1 MKLHAGDTVVVISG
15 KDKGKTGR
23 IMRVLLLEDRV
34 IVAGVNMRTRHL
46 KKTPQTPGRK
56 VQYEASIHA
65 SNVALLDPKLKKPTR
80 IGYRLTSDGKK
91 ERFAKRSKESLVS
104 GRKLRALVEENLK
117 KEEKSE
123 KMTSLREDK
132 TTSAPATS

>member
-65 SNVALLDPKLKKPTR
+65 SNVALLDSKLKKPTR
-80 IGYRLTSDGKK
+80 IGYRLTSDG
-91 ERFAKRSKESLVS
+91 E
-104 GRKLRALVEENLK
+104 
-117 KEEKSE
+117 
-123 KMTSLREDK
+123 
-132 TTSAPATS
+132 